1 SFADLQLN
9 EWVVGHLGSLGFNK
23 PTPIQYNCIPPIL
36 KGKDCFGCSKTGSG
50 KTAAFALPVLQ
61 KLSEDPYGVF
71 CLVLTPTRELAY
83 QIADQ
88 FAFIG
93 KPINVRTCVVVG
105 GMGEYMLK
113 QAHQLQKKPHIVIAT
128 PGRLADLLRTNENN
142 VKLNKIKFLV
152 LDEADR
158 LLDKMDGD
166 FTEDLNVIFSALPKE
181 RQTLLFSATLTD
193 TLNEVKELSTKNPF
207 FWKSNNTVST
217 VDNLDQ
223 RYILLPEHIRDGYLV
238 YICKDLLEKYPGHSI
253 MIFTKTCNCKDDL
266 LECSGYHLT
275 TQMLWLRNS
284 CHVVLPLI
292 NLYMGIGISGIRPNC
307 QILGM
312 LLQKSGF
319 DCVVLHSIMKQRHR
333 LAALSKFK
341 SSNTRL
347 LVATDVAAR
356 GLDIPVVQV
365 VINHNVPGLAKNY
378 IHRVGRTA
386 RAGRGGLSIT
396 LVTQFDIHRVQSMEG
411 HINTKLSEYEVD
423 ENEVLKILTKV
434 NLMKRETELI
444 LEDQNFGEK
453 RKINKDK
460 ALILEGKVS
469 NGWVTS
475 VL

>member
-1 SFADLQLN
+1 MESEGSFADLQLN

-105 GMGEYMLK
+105 GMDMLK

-253 MIFTKTCNCKDDL
+253 MIFTKTCK
-266 LECSGYHLT
+266 
-275 TQMLWLRNS
+275 
-284 CHVVLPLI
+284 
-292 NLYMGIGISGIRPNC
+292 NC

-396 LVTQFDIHRVQSMEG
+396 LVTQFDIHRVQSIEE

-460 ALILEGKVS
+460 ALILEGK
-469 NGWVTS
+469 
-475 VL
+475 